1 MSDYVLETKNLTRY
15 FGSKAAVNEL
25 NLQIPKGGIFAL
37 LGRNGA
43 GKTTTIR
50 MLLGFM
56 EPTRGSASILGRDCM
71 DLRPEDRARI
81 AYVAEGHFLYSWMTI
96 KELEAF
102 QSSSALKWNRELFK
116 TVLDHFA
123 LTENMKAKSLSRG
136 QRAGVCLALALA
148 PEPELL
154 ILDDPTLGLDPVAR
168 RSLVEAML
176 MVTQNRDRTILF
188 SSHQLDDVERVA
200 DWIAIMDGGD
210 LRVCCTPDEF
220 LSRISRWVLRF
231 RSEIPPIPQEKIPQL
246 VHMMRFPNELHMT
259 LASNDESTREI
270 LEQLNPDSIEQTNIS
285 LENGVID
292 YLSDNVRTGSLLQSV
307 GGGGI

>member
-1 MSDYVLETKNLTRY
+1 MSEYVIETKNLTRY
-15 FGSKAAVNEL
+15 FGSKAAVKQL
-25 NLQIPKGGIFAL
+25 NLQIPKGGVFAF

-56 EPTRGSASILGRDCM
+56 APTRGSSTVLGKDSQE
-71 DLRPEDRARI
+71 LTPADRARI
-81 AYVAEGHFLYSWMTI
+81 AYVAEGHFIYGWMKI
-96 KELEAF
+96 RELEAL
-102 QSSSALKWNRELFK
+102 QSSSAASWNRDLFH
-116 TVLDHFA
+116 TVIEHFG
-123 LTENMKAKSLSRG
+123 LKENMKAKSLSRG

-188 SSHQLDDVERVA
+188 SSHQMDDVERVA
-200 DWIAIMDGGD
+200 DWIAILDEGE
-210 LRVCCTPDEF
+210 LSVCCTPDEF
-220 LSRISRWVLRF
+220 LHRLSRWVLRF
-231 RSEIPPIPQEKIPQL
+231 PGEVPPLPEFPQL
-246 VHMMRFPNELHMT
+246 VHAMRYPNELHLT
-259 LASNDESTREI
+259 IANHNDKTKELLAK
-270 LEQLNPDSIEQTNIS
+270 LNPKSIEETKMS

-292 YLSDNVRTGSLLQSV
+292 YLSGNSRVVSLLQNA
-307 GGGGI
+307 GGVV